1 MTEYLSWKIVFQKPY
16 QAYDRGNL
24 EKQVEAMAELK
35 IIGKFIK
42 FEFSLQ
48 NIVFLCESR
57 RDRVGIM

>member
-1 MTEYLSWKIVFQKPY
+1 MFQKPY

-24 EKQVEAMAELK
+24 EKRVEAMAELE